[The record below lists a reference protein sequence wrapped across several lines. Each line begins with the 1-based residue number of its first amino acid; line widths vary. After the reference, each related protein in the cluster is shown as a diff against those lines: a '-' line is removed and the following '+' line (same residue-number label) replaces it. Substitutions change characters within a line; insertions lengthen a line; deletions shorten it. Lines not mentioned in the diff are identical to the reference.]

1 MPPVDTNH
9 KPSKLFS
16 LQGSAPLF
24 MGCQHH
30 RCWSFQ
36 GRNLQQLRR
45 EVTNMLLPIVII
57 CKNQLPAE
65 LSGLRVVGSLSLFS
79 VLTTGLISRS

>member
-1 MPPVDTNH
+1 
-9 KPSKLFS
+9 
-16 LQGSAPLF
+16 
-24 MGCQHH
+24 
-30 RCWSFQ
+30 
-36 GRNLQQLRR
+36 
-45 EVTNMLLPIVII
+45 MLLPIVII